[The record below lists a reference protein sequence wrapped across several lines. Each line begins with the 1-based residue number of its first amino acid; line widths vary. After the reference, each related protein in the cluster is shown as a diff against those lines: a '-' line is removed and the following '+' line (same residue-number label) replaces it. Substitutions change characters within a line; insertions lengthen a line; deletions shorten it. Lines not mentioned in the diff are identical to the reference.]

1 MDNRFMFNGF
11 LDLGIKIGLVVLII
25 LFMILFLRLIKEKNL
40 YLKQILEEIREL
52 NTKNKN

>member
-1 MDNRFMFNGF
+1 MFNGF